1 MPVQGQ
7 ESHEQP
13 NLQASTLDPWVFEER
28 LVLTAAEISL
38 RLRRRRND
46 LGLTQ
51 DAVAAAADL
60 STETIGRLERGTI
73 HPNLLTF
80 CRVAEALQTTASALL
95 AESRSEE
102 LQEIALGLPSHE
114 LRLATVMLRALSD
127 HVAAAG

>member
-7 ESHEQP
+7 ESHETS
-13 NLQASTLDPWVFEER
+13 NHQASQLHPWMCEEE
-28 LVLTAAEISL
+28 LMLTAAEISL
-38 RLRRRRND
+38 RLRRRRNS

-80 CRVAEALQTTASALL
+80 CKVAQALQTTASALL
-95 AESRSEE
+95 AENRSEE
-102 LQEIALGLPSHE
+102 MVEIALGL
-114 LRLATVMLRALSD
+114 LA
-127 HVAAAG
+127 